1 MLNVEYISSISSF
14 AQVIINMGRDGRP
27 DGSANA
33 VFETARDAKR
43 VVSFF
48 SVLSSKTNPSP
59 ILDINSFLRSRSCT
73 GRIWALAI
81 SSASTT
87 SLTIRRSDQTMFT
100 KLESLP
106 YFVQTFVQRKFHQ
119 PCQTFV

>member
-48 SVLSSKTNPSP
+48 SVVSSEDKFLSHS
-59 ILDINSFLRSRSCT
+59 
-73 GRIWALAI
+73 
-81 SSASTT
+81 
-87 SLTIRRSDQTMFT
+87 
-100 KLESLP
+100 
-106 YFVQTFVQRKFHQ
+106 
-119 PCQTFV
+119 

>member
-48 SVLSSKTNPSP
+48 FSCVLEDK
-59 ILDINSFLRSRSCT
+59 FLSHS
-73 GRIWALAI
+73 
-81 SSASTT
+81 
-87 SLTIRRSDQTMFT
+87 
-100 KLESLP
+100 
-106 YFVQTFVQRKFHQ
+106 
-119 PCQTFV
+119 

>member
-48 SVLSSKTNPSP
+48 SVLSSKTNSSP

-100 KLESLP
+100 KLKSLP
-106 YFVQTFVQRKFHQ
+106 YFMQSFVQRKFSQ